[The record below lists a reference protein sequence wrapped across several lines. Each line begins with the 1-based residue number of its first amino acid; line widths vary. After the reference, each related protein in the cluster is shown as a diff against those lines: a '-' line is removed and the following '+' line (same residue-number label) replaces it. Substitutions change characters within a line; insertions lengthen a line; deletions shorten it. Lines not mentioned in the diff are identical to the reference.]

1 MVKLRWLP
9 KRQAYA
15 VSREDGRVI
24 GLVRCRCPLPFRQ
37 VVELA

>member
-1 MVKLRWLP
+1 MVKLTWFPQRL
-9 KRQAYA
+9 AYA
-15 VSREDGRVI
+15 VSVEGGRVI